1 MTITKLAI
9 FAAGYV
15 IGTRAG
21 HERYAQIVELAGR
34 ASQRLE
40 AYSERQSARD
50 GAGSSGSHD

>member
-9 FAAGYV
+9 FAVGYV

-21 HERYAQIVELAGR
+21 HERYAQIVDIAGL

-40 AYSERQSARD
+40 EYSARHGGRGAD
-50 GAGSSGSHD
+50 GRRD

>member
-34 ASQRLE
+34 ASERLE
-40 AYSERQSARD
+40 AYSERQGARGGAG
-50 GAGSSGSHD
+50 GAGSRG